1 MVDPKEGRP
10 IDKFWQSVF
19 HSHMHKGKA
28 QRTEWGELSR
38 MYRGRNLPRD
48 GEQNGLVEDDA
59 TRVTSS
65 YSYAFA
71 DTLAAN
77 VVPTNPAVTIKAN
90 RGILDEAAKFR
101 GHLANTV
108 FAKERLGE
116 KLWAMT
122 TRTAIWGRSWMKT
135 TWSKETKRPIFR
147 VIDPHYV
154 WADLDAECEEDMRY
168 VIEVAVLTKGEF
180 DARVKRKGS
189 RKKQYYRTS
198 ASEEVTF
205 GRYPDWLE
213 PESDATGSTQS
224 SEEDVV
230 RKSYQ
235 YTVIFEVYDFK
246 EKKFYHY
253 AEGVPE
259 PLFEDELP
267 YTHLKNPFKLLV
279 FNDNLSDLGGLA
291 DAALIK
297 NNVKRLEELD
307 GLEMTHIRTS
317 IPSLVFHEGLVDSP
331 EDFMD
336 AMEMTDGPGMVIP
349 VAAKPGI
356 GIDQILGQTPT
367 PTLPGE
373 WGRARENL
381 NSTIQT
387 TLGTPSYQ
395 RGEVGQSDVATELAL
410 SDTATRTR
418 NARRQKVI
426 YNIIEWCAR
435 AVVSMYHQFL
445 DPEDNI
451 PMRLM
456 EGADEEQVTGNM
468 LDFDDEDDPWTWDF
482 TAHPYTAAEQNEVV
496 MLKQLETYLPVLIQN
511 PAVDQRK
518 LVAKLLDLLHA
529 PELLAPPEA
538 AAPPGG
544 MPGMPPGGAPPGG
557 DMAGQ
562 GMPAEMMA
570 PAQGGEVMVGA
581 GAQAVP
587 AGLEGGAQPGGGN
600 LTGM

>member
-1 MVDPKEGRP
+1 MADPQEGRP
-10 IDKFWQSVF
+10 IDKFWDSVF
-19 HSHMHKGKA
+19 KAHQNKGKA
-28 QRTEWGELSR
+28 QRTEWGELAR

-90 RGILDEAAKFR
+90 RAALDDSAKFR

-108 FAKERLGE
+108 FVKERLGE
-116 KLWAMT
+116 KLWSMT

-135 TWSKETKRPIFR
+135 TWSKHTNRPTFR
-147 VIDPHYV
+147 VIDPHYI

-168 VIEVAVLTKGEF
+168 IIEVAVLTRGEF
-180 DARVKRKGS
+180 QARVKKKGS
-189 RKKQYYRTS
+189 RKKQFYRST
-198 ASEEVTF
+198 ASEEVSF
-205 GRYPDWLE
+205 DKYPDWLE
-213 PESDATGSTQS
+213 PQSDATGDTQGV
-224 SEEDVV
+224 EEDIV
-230 RKSYQ
+230 RQSYE
-235 YTVIFEVYDFK
+235 YTVIFEVYDFM

-253 AEGVPE
+253 AEGVPQ
-259 PLFEDELP
+259 PLFEGDLP
-267 YTHLKNPFKLLV
+267 YTHIKNPFKMLV
-279 FNDNLSDLGGLA
+279 FNENLSDLGGLA

-307 GLEMTHIRTS
+307 GLEMTHIKTS

-336 AMEMTDGPGMVIP
+336 AMEMTDGPGMVVP

-356 GIDQILGQTPT
+356 GIDQILGRTPT
-367 PTLPGE
+367 PTLPIE
-373 WGRARENL
+373 WGRSRDNVDS
-381 NSTIQT
+381 NIQS
-387 TLGTPSYQ
+387 TLGLPSYA

-418 NARRQKVI
+418 NARRQKVV
-426 YNIIEWCAR
+426 YNVIEWCAR
-435 AVVSMYHQFL
+435 AVVAMYHQFL
-445 DPEDNI
+445 KPEDSI

-456 EGADEEQVTGNM
+456 DGVDEEAVTATM
-468 LDFDDEDDPWTWDF
+468 LDFAEDDDPWTWDY

-496 MLKQLETYLPVLIQN
+496 MLKQLETYLPVLLQN

-529 PELLAPPEA
+529 PELLADPEA
-538 AAPPGG
+538 AAPA
-544 MPGMPPGGAPPGG
+544 MPGMAPGAPGADAG
-557 DMAGQ
+557 AMGQ
-562 GMPAEMMA
+562 GMPPEMMA
-570 PAQGGEVMVGA
+570 PAIGGEVMVGA
-581 GAQAVP
+581 GEQAIP

-600 LTGM
+600 LTGL